1 MLTKKISAI
10 LIIIIFLVVM
20 IGLVYF
26 MFFYTPSEPNAT
38 MEKQVVNSQPDAVQT
53 VIQEPVAQTK
63 VISNQ
68 IIGEAELKK
77 ISASFVERY
86 GSYSNQSGYKN
97 IKELNVF
104 MSKSMQSWASNYI
117 EQTLSS
123 NSDTSVYYGITT
135 KAVVVETVEFSD
147 ELSSA
152 SFIVYA
158 QRVENFGSNGS
169 QRSFQQKA
177 TVDMI
182 KEDGTWKVN
191 RVVWE

>member
-1 MLTKKISAI
+1 
-10 LIIIIFLVVM
+10 
-20 IGLVYF
+20 
-26 MFFYTPSEPNAT
+26 MFFYAPSEPNT
-38 MEKQVVNSQPDAVQT
+38 TTEKQVINSQPEAVQT

-104 MSKSMQSWASNYI
+104 MSKSMQAWASNYI

-158 QRVENFGSNGS
+158 QRVETFGSNSS

-182 KEDGTWKVN
+182 KEDGAWKVN

>member
-1 MLTKKISAI
+1 
-10 LIIIIFLVVM
+10 
-20 IGLVYF
+20 
-26 MFFYTPSEPNAT
+26 MFFYTPSEPNT
-38 MEKQVVNSQPDAVQT
+38 TTEKQVVNNQPDTVQT

-158 QRVENFGSNGS
+158 QRVETFGSNGS

-182 KEDGTWKVN
+182 KEDDAWKVN